1 MNSFW
6 ITTKKIVRVVV
17 IFFLGVFI
25 AGLEVKY
32 PEFMGYKVF
41 NEYTISVVLYYIY
54 DLVKHNTKIKL
65 P

>member
-6 ITTKKIVRVVV
+6 ITTKKIVRIVV
-17 IFFLGVFI
+17 IFLFGVII

>member
-1 MNSFW
+1 MNSIW
-6 ITTKKIVRVVV
+6 ITTKKILRVVV
-17 IFFLGVFI
+17 IFLVGVII

-32 PEFMGYKVF
+32 PDFMGYKIF

-54 DLVKHNTKIKL
+54 DQIKHNTKIKL